1 MSLVLAFDCRP
12 MLSRPTGVGVYVA
25 SLLSALATIDHE
37 NRYLLF
43 SSSLRER
50 LDRGTARGFADAELR
65 DWRIPVRALNLLWH
79 RLGFPPVEAIFG
91 ERIDIAHSP
100 HPLILPA
107 RKARKI
113 VTIHD
118 LFFLSHPELV
128 EREMATDYPRLV
140 RDHASRADGVITVS
154 EYSKKEI
161 VDRLGIEP
169 TRIEVIYH
177 GGPPTAAGR
186 ASAGRASAGRSAA
199 GRSAAGQP
207 ITDRARD
214 TILFVGRVEH
224 RKNVINLLRAFA
236 RLRHLGARLRFV
248 GPPGAGYGEARSA
261 CTSLG
266 LDTSV
271 DFAGYESGAA
281 LEAEYAR
288 ARVFVF
294 PSLCEG
300 FGLPL
305 LEAMRRGIPVA
316 ASNVTAIPEVA
327 GDAALY
333 FDPLDLEEMAT
344 AIERVWS
351 DEELRAQLRS
361 AGETR
366 VQAYSW
372 NESARRTLA
381 FYRRVVAEA

>member
-25 SLLSALATIDHE
+25 SLLSSLATIDHE

-79 RLGFPPVEAIFG
+79 RFGFPPVEAIFG

-154 EYSKKEI
+154 EYSKREI

-186 ASAGRASAGRSAA
+186 ASAGRASAG
-199 GRSAAGQP
+199 QP
-207 ITDRARD
+207 ITDSVRD

-236 RLRHLGARLRFV
+236 RLRQLGARLRIV
-248 GPPGAGYGEARSA
+248 GPPGAGYSDARSV

-327 GDAALY
+327 GHAALY
-333 FDPLDLEEMAT
+333 FDPLNLEEMAT
-344 AIERVWS
+344 AIERVWGD
-351 DEELRAQLRS
+351 DEMRARLRS

-366 VQAYSW
+366 VQGFSW
-372 NESARRTLA
+372 DESARRTLA

>member
-25 SLLSALATIDHE
+25 SLLSSLATLDRE

-50 LDRGTARGFADAELR
+50 FDRETARGFADSKIR
-65 DWRIPVRALNLLWH
+65 DWRIPVRALNFLWH

-107 RKARKI
+107 RKAKRI

-118 LFFLSHPELV
+118 LFFLTHPELV

-140 RDHASRADGVITVS
+140 RDHARRADGVITVS
-154 EYSKKEI
+154 EYSKREI
-161 VDRLGIEP
+161 VERLGVDEAKV
-169 TRIEVIYH
+169 EVIYH
-177 GGPPTAAGR
+177 GGLLAQAPPIAPE
-186 ASAGRASAGRSAA
+186 S
-199 GRSAAGQP
+199 
-207 ITDRARD
+207 ARD

-224 RKNVINLLRAFA
+224 RKNVVNLLRAFA
-236 RLRHLGARLRFV
+236 RLKHLGARLRIV
-248 GPPGAGYGEARSA
+248 GPPGAGYEESRSV

-266 LDTSV
+266 LDTAV

-288 ARVFVF
+288 ARVFAF

-305 LEAMRRGIPVA
+305 LDAMRRGIPIA
-316 ASNVTAIPEVA
+316 ASNATAIPEVA
-327 GDAALY
+327 GDAALH
-333 FDPLDLEEMAT
+333 FDPLNPVEMAT

-351 DEELRAQLRS
+351 DEELRARLRS